1 MYGGHKDVQDL
12 NRGKPSFCG
21 MRLMYARVISPKVGT
36 MMANIIQWYRLTL
49 WERELPRKL

>member
-21 MRLMYARVISPKVGT
+21 MRLMYARVISPKVGP
-36 MMANIIQWYRLTL
+36 MMANIIQ
-49 WERELPRKL
+49 

>member
-21 MRLMYARVISPKVGT
+21 MRLMYARVISPKIGT
-36 MMANIIQWYRLTL
+36 MMANIIQ
-49 WERELPRKL
+49 